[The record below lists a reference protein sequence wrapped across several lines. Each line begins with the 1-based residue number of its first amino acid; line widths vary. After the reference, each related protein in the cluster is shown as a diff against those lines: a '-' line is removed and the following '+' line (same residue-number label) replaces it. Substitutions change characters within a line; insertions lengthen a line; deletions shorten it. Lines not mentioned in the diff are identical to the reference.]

1 MNDQGSQ
8 EIMSELKE
16 QEEMDEMVG
25 EKFLQGHQDA
35 AMFPQGS
42 IADLEENIETVSKT
56 FADGENANR
65 FIAQL

>member
-1 MNDQGSQ
+1 
-8 EIMSELKE
+8 MSDLKE
-16 QEEMDEMVG
+16 QQEVDEMVG

-42 IADLEENIETVSKT
+42 IADLEENIETVWKT
-56 FADGENANR
+56 FADGENAYR